1 MRIATATL
9 LGLSLIVSA
18 PTFAGEG
25 HDHGGHPHEPVR
37 QDKAIESATDAVS
50 KLVEKAKLDAS
61 WKAVKATG
69 AEKKQFDKTVE
80 WVVTFNNPAAPDKAK
95 QNLYVF
101 ISLTGSYVTANFS
114 GK

>member
-1 MRIATATL
+1 MRIVNATL

-18 PTFAGEG
+18 PTFAGAG
-25 HDHGGHPHEPVR
+25 HDHGGHSHEPVS
-37 QDKAIESATDAVS
+37 QDKAIEAATEAVG
-50 KLVEKAKLDAS
+50 KLVEKGKIDAS

-69 AEKKQFDKTVE
+69 AEKKQFNKAVE

-101 ISLTGSYVTANFS
+101 ISLTGSYITANFS

>member
-1 MRIATATL
+1 MRIVNATL

-18 PTFAGEG
+18 PTLAGEG
-25 HDHGGHPHEPVR
+25 HDHSGHSHEPVS
-37 QDKAIESATDAVS
+37 QEKAIESATASVG
-50 KLVEKAKLDAS
+50 KLVEKGKLDPS

-101 ISLTGSYVTANFS
+101 ISLTGSYNTANFS